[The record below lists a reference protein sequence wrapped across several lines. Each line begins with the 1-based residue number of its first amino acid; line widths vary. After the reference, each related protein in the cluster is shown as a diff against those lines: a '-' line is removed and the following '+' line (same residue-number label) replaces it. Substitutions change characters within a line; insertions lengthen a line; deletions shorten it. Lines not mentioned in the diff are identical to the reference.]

1 MKKLKKG
8 TALSVPF
15 LMEEINL
22 YFLPVDNLHL
32 KFVFYNIK

>member
-15 LMEEINL
+15 LMGEVIIFLYKNL
-22 YFLPVDNLHL
+22 F
-32 KFVFYNIK
+32 KF